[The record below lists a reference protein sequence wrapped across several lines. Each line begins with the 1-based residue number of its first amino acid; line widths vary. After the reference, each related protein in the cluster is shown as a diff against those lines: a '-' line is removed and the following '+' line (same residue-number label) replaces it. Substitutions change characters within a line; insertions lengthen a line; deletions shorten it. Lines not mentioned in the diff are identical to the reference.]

1 MSTSLIAKINY
12 LLKLSRYRFWLYL
25 GGTYLTGFIIGA
37 NSLTNFTTG
46 KFLLHLIYF
55 MIPANILLYGINDL
69 FDQDTDIFNHKKED
83 KEVKINS
90 SRDVFYLK
98 SLLIL
103 CYFVSTFL
111 LLSYDNFNEII
122 LFLSFIILS
131 TIYSLPPLRLKA
143 RPIFDFS
150 SNILYFIPGILGY
163 YQNTGIM
170 PPILTWIGLY
180 CFTSAMH
187 LFSAIP
193 DISYDR
199 KASVITTA
207 VKLEFNNSLILC
219 LIFWLSFSLIFS
231 FYYRFLFPLSILLL
245 IYPLIPLYILT
256 TKKENID
263 QIYWY
268 FPYINGI
275 VGFIISITM
284 GYPYLIEL
292 IDLIF

>member
-1 MSTSLIAKINY
+1 
-12 LLKLSRYRFWLYL
+12 
-25 GGTYLTGFIIGA
+25 
-37 NSLTNFTTG
+37 
-46 KFLLHLIYF
+46 
-55 MIPANILLYGINDL
+55 
-69 FDQDTDIFNHKKED
+69 
-83 KEVKINS
+83 
-90 SRDVFYLK
+90 
-98 SLLIL
+98 
-103 CYFVSTFL
+103 
-111 LLSYDNFNEII
+111 
-122 LFLSFIILS
+122 
-131 TIYSLPPLRLKA
+131 
-143 RPIFDFS
+143 
-150 SNILYFIPGILGY
+150 
-163 YQNTGIM
+163 M

-245 IYPLIPLYILT
+245 IYPLIPLYILI

-275 VGFIISITM
+275 VGFIISITI
-284 GYPYLIEL
+284 GYPYLAEL
-292 IDLIF
+292 IALIF

>member
-1 MSTSLIAKINY
+1 MIAKINY

-103 CYFVSTFL
+103 CYFISTFL
-111 LLSYDNFNEII
+111 LLSYDNLNEII

-187 LFSAIP
+187 
-193 DISYDR
+193 
-199 KASVITTA
+199 
-207 VKLEFNNSLILC
+207 
-219 LIFWLSFSLIFS
+219 FSLIFS

>member
-1 MSTSLIAKINY
+1 
-12 LLKLSRYRFWLYL
+12 
-25 GGTYLTGFIIGA
+25 
-37 NSLTNFTTG
+37 
-46 KFLLHLIYF
+46 

-103 CYFVSTFL
+103 CYFISTFL

-245 IYPLIPLYILT
+245 IYPLIPLYILI

-292 IDLIF
+292 IELIF